1 MTRLIK
7 VIPLLVSLVVVLLSL
22 PLNVNVVVNAAVG
35 AAVSAALAPPNDC
48 VGIAS
53 DSNAFGHVTFQIP
66 PAPDGQVGIIY
77 IQPFRVILRQE
88 LDKLGLN
95 RLAIVDK
102 SMVASGLT
110 SGERTNYLKSGFYGD
125 LIRARCKFAIVGPF
139 LPDVAANKATPE
151 NYMVQLAPLVGG
163 LINDNPTITIFVLG
177 HYQTSRAE
185 FTASNNGFGMR
196 PDRINEFIKAFKD
209 ICKPDHQL
217 GQIPQVICVDTQKIF
232 DGMKVPYVLKGANR
246 DEFKRLVFGN
256 TGFRPTV
263 EEFFKNNP
271 TARLIGDGLHL
282 SLEGRMQLMQALA
295 TMISVRNTL

>member
-7 VIPLLVSLVVVLLSL
+7 AVSLLVFLIVIFTARPIST
-22 PLNVNVVVNAAVG
+22 
-35 AAVSAALAPPNDC
+35 SAALPPPNEC

-53 DSNAFGHVTFQIP
+53 DSNGFGHVTFQIP

-77 IQPFRVILRQE
+77 IQPFRVLLRKE
-88 LDKLGLN
+88 LDKLGLEN
-95 RLAIVDK
+95 LSIVDK

-151 NYMVQLAPLVGG
+151 NYMVQLPPLVGG

-185 FTASNNGFGMR
+185 FTATNNGFGMR
-196 PDRINEFIKAFKD
+196 PERINEFITAFKE
-209 ICKPDHQL
+209 ICKPDHSL
-217 GQIPQVICVDTQKIF
+217 GQIPQVVCVDTQKIF
-232 DGMKVPYVLKGANR
+232 EGMKVPYVLKGANR
-246 DEFKRLVFGN
+246 QEFAQLVFGD

-263 EEFFKNNP
+263 EEFLKNNP

-282 SLEGRMQLMQALA
+282 SIEGRIQLMEALA
-295 TMISVRNTL
+295 KMISVRTAI